1 MKINLNVYMIVLLV
15 FYSHSNFFSNSVKI
29 KIKENLKN
37 PEQPSGSSGGGDA
50 GEFLRRHQVQEHLFV
65 PLINNIEGDYNPYFD
80 FDIKKYRK
88 KETVLD
94 KNIIFLSKLDKKYK
108 DEEPSNYMYPIELD
122 KGIDPDINKIFQ
134 KESI

>member
-1 MKINLNVYMIVLLV
+1 MKINCNTYIILLLIYCAV
-15 FYSHSNFFSNSVKI
+15 SIKI
-29 KIKENLKN
+29 KIQN

-80 FDIKKYRK
+80 LDIKKYRK
-88 KETVLD
+88 KEAVLD
-94 KNIIFLSKLDKKYK
+94 KNILFLAKLNKKYK

-122 KGIDPDINKIFQ
+122 DGIDPDINKIFQ
-134 KESI
+134 KEGI